1 MVMASSKM
9 TFDGG
14 FKSAVFVNTCFAA
27 ILLFLFSCVG
37 EGQTFTG
44 SIFGH
49 AFDSQQVP
57 IPHLTVTLLSADRG
71 FELQATTNQEG
82 EYLFQLVNP
91 GSYTLHV
98 EASGFIPTTV
108 NVEVAVA
115 TSLRADLSLSVK
127 PLHEEVKVLGGGRIS
142 VQSENANL
150 GRTISPREISEL
162 PSLTRSPYDF
172 IAIVPGASLSN
183 DQIGVGFNV
192 NGGRTQSAS
201 YLLDGGENN
210 ETSMSAPAIDVPL
223 DSIQEFSVQT
233 NHFSAEYGRNS
244 GFIANLVT
252 KSGTNAFHGS
262 LYDYIRNSAFA
273 ANTFDNNARSLPDP
287 VFNRHQFGG
296 SIGGPIRQSRLFFFA
311 AIEPI
316 LVRSTGPNSF
326 YVPTPELIAISS
338 PGTQSIFGDYPLPS
352 NLSSTDVLSVN
363 VCPYA
368 ATCDPQSGSGFVRLN
383 GFALTTRS
391 GGQDAG
397 AGSPQNTILA
407 TGRLDWSISQ
417 STQGFMRYAIEE
429 KNLFATVTQPYS
441 KALDAP
447 ITGGGQNV
455 AFNLVH
461 TWSPSV
467 VTESR
472 LGYSRVFGDPDRIAG
487 ESPTVPQP
495 PFPVFAILSLPN
507 VVLPSGNSSYGG
519 PENLYQFVQTATWSH
534 GHHTI
539 RFGGMYAYRRENLA
553 FGFADQ
559 NAEADFSNAQ
569 GFVDGTIHRYSIGLD
584 PQGHFPGQPVDPP
597 FGPPSFTRHYRYN
610 EPSLFIEDTWKIRPR
625 LTLTPG
631 LRWEYFGVLHSPG
644 AEHSFDSNFY
654 NGTGTNQLEQIANGS
669 ILQTVNAPGNLHG
682 RFYLPNYKSFAP
694 RLGAAYDLFGD
705 GKTVIRSGVG
715 VFYDRR
721 VGWELTRVFANP
733 PAYSIATLTDIA
745 LTSDVLTN
753 QYSVFPDSP
762 VNLNQSAAKSIATN
776 LRPAYTV
783 SWNATVE
790 HEFSGEY
797 VFAASYLGSS
807 GSQLYSTNPI
817 NRIGSDGLLDPSCI
831 ETRYA
836 ADTTT
841 PIGPDYTNC
850 PTLNPLL
857 ASLSIRANDGHS
869 SFEALQLSL
878 EGRRLSHLGL
888 EFGANYTWSHS
899 IDNRSVSGLSGSF
912 ADTGSGSLDA
922 FNPSLDRGSSDFDV
936 RHRIG
941 AHWIWAIPLARDGKN
956 WRDRFLFSGWEV
968 SGLLNY
974 QTGQPFTIGDSG
986 VPDLTSE
993 RTRPRLSGLAPRPGP
1008 LVPDPGSANS
1018 FLFLPVNQAYDPEN
1032 GGCLANATPFT
1043 CEISVNGPFDDTLPR
1058 NTFRQPALFFMNVGL
1073 LKNFSLPREGISL
1086 QFRAEFYNLLNH
1098 SNLYLNSGTADINTQ
1113 TFTNSSGESVPGVT
1127 ASYRDNRQ
1135 IVLALRFLF

>member
-1 MVMASSKM
+1 MVMASSK
-9 TFDGG
+9 TAFNYRWKSTG
-14 FKSAVFVNTCFAA
+14 FMNVCIAA
-27 ILLFLFSCVG
+27 ILFLLFSRLANA
-37 EGQTFTG
+37 QTFTG

-49 AFDSQQVP
+49 VFDSQKSP
-57 IPHLTVTLLSADRG
+57 IPHLTVTLRSIDRG
-71 FELQATTNQEG
+71 FEQKATTNREG
-82 EYLFQLVNP
+82 EYLFQLVPP
-91 GSYTLHV
+91 GSYTLRA
-98 EASGFIPTTV
+98 ESPGFNPTTV

-115 TSLRADLSLSVK
+115 TSHRADLSLSIQ
-127 PLHEEVKVLGGGRIS
+127 PLRQEVKVLGEGRIS
-142 VQSENANL
+142 VQTENANL
-150 GRTISPREISEL
+150 GRTISPREISDL

-172 IAIVPGASLSN
+172 IAILPGASLSN

-192 NGGRTQSAS
+192 NGGRTQSAN

-210 ETSMSAPAIDVPL
+210 ETSMSAPALDVPL
-223 DSIQEFSVQT
+223 DALQEFSVQT

-244 GFIANLVT
+244 GFIANLAT

-273 ANTFDNNARSLPDP
+273 ANTFDNDAHSLPHP

-296 SIGGPIRQSRLFFFA
+296 SFGGPMRRSRLFFFA
-311 AIEPI
+311 SIEPI
-316 LVRSTGPNSF
+316 FVRSTGPNSF

-338 PGTQSIFGDYPLPS
+338 PGTQSIFGAYPLPS
-352 NLSSTDVLSVN
+352 NLSPTDVLSVS

-368 ATCDPQSGSGFVRLN
+368 ATCDPQSGSGFVRLD
-383 GFALTTRS
+383 GFALTNRS
-391 GGQDAG
+391 GPQDAG
-397 AGSPQNTILA
+397 AGVPQNTILA
-407 TGRLDWSISQ
+407 TGRLDWTISQ
-417 STQGFMRYAIEE
+417 STQVFMRYAIEE
-429 KNLFATVTQPYS
+429 KNVFATVSQPYS
-441 KALDAP
+441 TALDAP
-447 ITGGGQNV
+447 VTGGGQNV

-461 TWSPSV
+461 NWSPNV

-472 LGYSRVFGDPDRIAG
+472 FGYSRIFGDPERIAG

-495 PFPVFAILSLPN
+495 PLPIFAITSLPD

-519 PENLYQFVQTATWSH
+519 PENLYQFVQTATWSR

-539 RFGGMYAYRRENLA
+539 RFGGMYAYRRENLS
-553 FGFADQ
+553 FGFAYQ
-559 NAEADFSNAQ
+559 NAEADFSSAQ
-569 GFVDGTIHRYSIGLD
+569 GFVDGTIHRYAIALD
-584 PQGHFPGQPVDPP
+584 PQGHFPGQLVDPP
-597 FGPPSFTRHYRYN
+597 FGPPSFIRHYRYN

-644 AEHSFDSNFY
+644 GEQTLDANFY
-654 NGTGTNQLEQIANGS
+654 NGAGANQLEQIANGS
-669 ILQTVNAPGNLHG
+669 ILQTVNAPGNLRG
-682 RFYLPNYKSFAP
+682 KFYLPNYTSFAP

-705 GKTVIRSGVG
+705 GKTVLRSGVG

-733 PAYSIATLTDIA
+733 PAYSIATLTDVV
-745 LTSDVLTN
+745 LTPEILTN
-753 QYSVFPDSP
+753 QYSIFPNSP
-762 VNLNQSAAKSIATN
+762 VELNQSAAKSIAIN

-817 NRIGSDGLLDPSCI
+817 NRTGSGGLVDPSCI
-831 ETRYA
+831 GTRYA
-836 ADTTT
+836 ADGTTAL
-841 PIGPDYTNC
+841 GPDYTNC

-857 ASLSIRANDGHS
+857 ASLSVRANDGHS
-869 SFEALQLSL
+869 SFEAMQLSL
-878 EGRRLSHLGL
+878 ENRRLSHMGL
-888 EFGANYTWSHS
+888 EFGVNYAWSHS
-899 IDNRSVSGLSGSF
+899 IDNRSVSGLSASF

-941 AHWIWAIPLARDGKN
+941 IHWIWAIPLGKDGHN
-956 WRDRFLFSGWEV
+956 WTDRFLLGGWEI

-974 QTGQPFTIGDSG
+974 QTGQPFTVGDSG
-986 VPDLTSE
+986 VPDFTSE
-993 RTRPRLSGLAPRPGP
+993 RTRPKLSGVAPHMGP
-1008 LVPDPGSANS
+1008 LNPDPVSANT
-1018 FLFLPVNQAYDPEN
+1018 FLYLPLNQVYDPEN
-1032 GGCLANATPFT
+1032 GGCMADAVPFT
-1043 CEISVNGPFDDTLPR
+1043 CEISVNGPFDHTLPR
-1058 NTFRQPALFFMNVGL
+1058 NTFRQPGLFFMSAAL
-1073 LKNFSLPREGISL
+1073 LKNLPLPREGVSL

-1098 SNLYLNSGTADINTQ
+1098 SNLYLNTGTADINAQ
-1113 TFTNSSGESVPGVT
+1113 SFTNSFGALVPGVT
-1127 ASYRDNRQ
+1127 GSYRDNRQ